1 MFQCSVEFVRNK
13 TENLLSKETSSQ
25 QSVEGIAWFHLT
37 AYSKLQEQR
46 NKQRRNNGKQK
57 ETKT

>member
-1 MFQCSVEFVRNK
+1 MEFVRNK
-13 TENLLSKETSSQ
+13 IENLFSKDTSSQ
-25 QSVEGIAWFHLT
+25 QSVEGIAWFLLT

-46 NKQRRNNGKQK
+46 NEQRRNNGKQK